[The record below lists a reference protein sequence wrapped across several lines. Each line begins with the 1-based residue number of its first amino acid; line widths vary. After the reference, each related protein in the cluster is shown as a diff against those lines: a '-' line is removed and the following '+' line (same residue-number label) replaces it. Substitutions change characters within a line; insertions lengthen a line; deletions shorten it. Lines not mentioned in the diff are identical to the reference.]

1 MALVQEKIGDL
12 WHTYSDAGMLIHGGV
27 PEADYEEAYDGEQ
40 REYVETNVPIE
51 PEEDDGSNYYEE
63 AGKILLGEEVE

>member
-1 MALVQEKIGDL
+1 
-12 WHTYSDAGMLIHGGV
+12 MLIHGGV